1 MPKRIIPHL
10 QQTLAE
16 HGLLAAI
23 GAFFAAMFA
32 LAISTVRR
40 AFTNEEAVKRI
51 EKAITDRIDQWE
63 RARQQDREEM
73 RREIR
78 EIRDEHRE
86 EMKRL
91 HERVDEIYARGGS

>member
-1 MPKRIIPHL
+1 M
-10 QQTLAE
+10 
-16 HGLLAAI
+16 LAAI

-73 RREIR
+73 WNELKH
-78 EIRDEHRE
+78 IRDEHPQ

-91 HERVDEIYARGGS
+91 HERVDEIYTRGRS